1 MQRRGRKK
9 AKGEYK
15 SRAKGQK
22 NKGADRKRGYL
33 GAERLCK
40 LSAVKEVTAPSENS
54 QLAI

>member
-1 MQRRGRKK
+1 MQRSERKK

-33 GAERLCK
+33 GAERLHK
-40 LSAVKEVTAPSENS
+40 LSVVKEVTAPSENS
-54 QLAI
+54 QLVL